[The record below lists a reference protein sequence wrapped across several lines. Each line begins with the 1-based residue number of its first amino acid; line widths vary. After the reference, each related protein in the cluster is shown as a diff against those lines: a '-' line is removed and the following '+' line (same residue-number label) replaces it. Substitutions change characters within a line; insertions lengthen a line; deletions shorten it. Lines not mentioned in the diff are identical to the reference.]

1 MYNRTKSKTDEL
13 VAKGAVWCDT
23 PEIVAA
29 ESEVVFTM
37 VGYPADVE
45 EVYYGEKGIF
55 QTDVAAKYLVDF
67 TTSTPKLAEQIYQT
81 AKEHGAA
88 SIDAPVSGGDLGAK
102 MER

>member
-1 MYNRTKSKTDEL
+1 MCIIVQKSKTDEL

-45 EVYYGEKGIF
+45 EVLLWRKGNFSNRCRGKIF
-55 QTDVAAKYLVDF
+55 
-67 TTSTPKLAEQIYQT
+67 S
-81 AKEHGAA
+81 
-88 SIDAPVSGGDLGAK
+88 
-102 MER
+102 